1 MKNLIMTTLINYNF
15 DIHYRFIGTLYDSI
29 NDNNLD
35 LVLFISKNDENHIIK
50 IIKLLNKPI
59 IYNIIDESDIH
70 IVNLRFRL
78 YYDYLNNNKNY
89 NLIFLCDSRDV
100 IFQKNIFNHPII
112 NNIYDLY
119 FFYEESNNITIDK
132 CKFNSLY
139 VKKTKLDLF
148 DSIYNK
154 KIICAG
160 TILGKINGILD
171 YLFLFNNILDNEIEE
186 NDRNLYGI
194 DAGINYK
201 IIYNNL
207 LNHLTLKFCSNSHC
221 LVYTMAFPIHLN
233 LINYN
238 KLLNSNNQILY
249 NSNIVYCIHQYDR
262 LNDDIKKK
270 LSIKYNLII

>member
-1 MKNLIMTTLINYNF
+1 MIINKLYLIY
-15 DIHYRFIGTLYDSI
+15 YRFIGTLYDSI
-29 NDNNLD
+29 KDNNLD

-59 IYNIIDESDIH
+59 IYNIIDECDIH

-78 YYDYLNNNKNY
+78 YYDYLNNNKNF

-148 DSIYNK
+148 DSI
-154 KIICAG
+154 
-160 TILGKINGILD
+160 L
-171 YLFLFNNILDNEIEE
+171 
-186 NDRNLYGI
+186 
-194 DAGINYK
+194 
-201 IIYNNL
+201 
-207 LNHLTLKFCSNSHC
+207 
-221 LVYTMAFPIHLN
+221 
-233 LINYN
+233 
-238 KLLNSNNQILY
+238 
-249 NSNIVYCIHQYDR
+249 
-262 LNDDIKKK
+262 
-270 LSIKYNLII
+270 